1 MNLYPTRATLHVAL
15 AGTVMVAVG
24 VAFHRA
30 PPVAFGG
37 AVLLALALGRGL
49 SLLSGTRLR
58 QAGFEMVWSQRSRV
72 VALARGDAVELKI
85 ELRNRG
91 GERVRAAGLRAIA
104 SSYLDVTVSP
114 TELDLPPTSHVT
126 LTLTVVGRRVG
137 RWGIHG
143 VALELRGMPLG
154 GEGLYELPLV
164 FSNPF
169 GVEVRPRELAAMLRS
184 PRGGRSGR
192 VTESG
197 RSARIRGEGDELREL
212 RDHVVGDPFKR
223 IAWRASARRGRL
235 VVREME
241 RQERDVVWVVLDASV
256 DGWAG
261 IPGAAPLDR
270 AVEEVSAVAAR
281 HLGRGDRVGI
291 VIYASR
297 GRAWIVPAG
306 GPTQAGLIV
315 GALSGC
321 SSMVDADRGE
331 LDELEVAQRVAEHL
345 RPLAREH
352 LWEHPTS
359 DLDRLAQLAETVRAR
374 APFEARLPHAS
385 SVREKTLRH
394 YLACFGMEVP
404 PRTAGERARA
414 DSELARTLTKLS
426 QQKPRP
432 SIISV
437 WAPAPPAHGL
447 VARCIRTLR
456 ARRVEIRWTLPEV
469 LPSIGT
475 AVGVAGGARDRAV
488 LHSVEEAVR
497 VRVRAEQTR
506 GTALLRLLGVQP
518 GARVTRP
525 LPDDRIHV
533 TASDD
538 VLVVPGVET

>member
-1 MNLYPTRATLHVAL
+1 
-15 AGTVMVAVG
+15 
-24 VAFHRA
+24 
-30 PPVAFGG
+30 
-37 AVLLALALGRGL
+37 
-49 SLLSGTRLR
+49 
-58 QAGFEMVWSQRSRV
+58 
-72 VALARGDAVELKI
+72 
-85 ELRNRG
+85 
-91 GERVRAAGLRAIA
+91 
-104 SSYLDVTVSP
+104 
-114 TELDLPPTSHVT
+114 
-126 LTLTVVGRRVG
+126 
-137 RWGIHG
+137 
-143 VALELRGMPLG
+143 
-154 GEGLYELPLV
+154 
-164 FSNPF
+164 
-169 GVEVRPRELAAMLRS
+169 
-184 PRGGRSGR
+184 
-192 VTESG
+192 
-197 RSARIRGEGDELREL
+197 
-212 RDHVVGDPFKR
+212 
-223 IAWRASARRGRL
+223 
-235 VVREME
+235 
-241 RQERDVVWVVLDASV
+241 
-256 DGWAG
+256 
-261 IPGAAPLDR
+261 
-270 AVEEVSAVAAR
+270 VEEVSAVAAR

-404 PRTAGERARA
+404 PRTEGERARA

-475 AVGVAGGARDRAV
+475 AGGVAGGARDRAV